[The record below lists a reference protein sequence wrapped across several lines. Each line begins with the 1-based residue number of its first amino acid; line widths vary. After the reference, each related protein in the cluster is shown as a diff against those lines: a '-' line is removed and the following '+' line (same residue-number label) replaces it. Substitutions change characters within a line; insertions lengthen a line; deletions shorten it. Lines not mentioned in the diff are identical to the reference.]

1 MLYIIDGVFTV
12 RMLTIRMIKVCFGK
26 TFVLQCIIQFLILG
40 SNTKVKIYFIRNALK
55 KCTLF
60 VLHRMQ
66 TVID

>member
-1 MLYIIDGVFTV
+1 MLYTIDGVFTI

-26 TFVLQCIIQFLILG
+26 IFVLQCIIQFSILG
-40 SNTKVKIYFIRNALK
+40 SNTKVSIYFIRNALQ

-66 TVID
+66 TVTD